1 MLDVTFTPAAPY
13 LLARSIGSPDLSR
26 SFRGSVL
33 QLAYPAGEHDATAH
47 VWQRHDGSLSGPHRQ
62 RSDRVFAH
70 DRLHKLL
77 GVGLDTHAVPAR
89 WPPTTR
95 CCDR

>member
-47 VWQRHDGSLSGPHRQ
+47 VWQRHDGSLQARIDSPDPGASRTTACAGCSASAWTPR
-62 RSDRVFAH
+62 RSCGWR
-70 DRLHKLL
+70 
-77 GVGLDTHAVPAR
+77 
-89 WPPTTR
+89 PTIR

>member
-47 VWQRHDGSLSGPHRQ
+47 VWQRHDGSLQARIDSAGSRPPHTTACTGCSASAWTRR
-62 RSDRVFAH
+62 RSCGWRP
-70 DRLHKLL
+70 RI
-77 GVGLDTHAVPAR
+77 
-89 WPPTTR
+89 R